1 MKKIIVAMTI
11 LLLSLSSLQANK
23 VALAHTNPMPNLMRI
38 AVGNAELLKINPE
51 QMKNIKA
58 WMKISKPQIKA
69 LIKKVMSEEKKLLE
83 DALNTEVDSVK
94 QAEVMLETRKKI
106 IEMKTTC
113 RKTLKGILSK
123 EQYASVISIYKSA
136 Q

>member
-1 MKKIIVAMTI
+1 MTI
-11 LLLSLSSLQANK
+11 LVLSLTTLQANK
-23 VALAHTNPMPNLMRI
+23 AALAHVNPMPNLMRI
-38 AVGNAELLKINPE
+38 AVGNAELLKVTPA
-51 QMKNIKA
+51 QMKDIKA
-58 WMKISKPQIKA
+58 WMKVAKPQMKE

-83 DALNTEVDSVK
+83 DALMTDNDSVK

-123 EQYASVISIYKSA
+123 EQYATVVSIYKSMN
-136 Q
+136 